1 MLLNNACQ
9 KNDDIILDKPLLD
22 SIINTSRVLTDQKF
36 GIDYEIK
43 GCLEITGPNTTV
55 TIEPNNII
63 MCHPQACIKITNGA
77 RLIILGEPQK
87 ETYIAGFDTLPG
99 YWQGI
104 WVEDNSTLE
113 MQQVIISDA
122 GKAGLDSNLQGSI
135 FVDNTDTVIIKIKNS
150 IIRNSAAH
158 GIVLPGF
165 AKAQLEATNK
175 YLDLGPGSEA
185 IKYY

>member
-1 MLLNNACQ
+1 
-9 KNDDIILDKPLLD
+9 
-22 SIINTSRVLTDQKF
+22 
-36 GIDYEIK
+36 
-43 GCLEITGPNTTV
+43 
-55 TIEPNNII
+55 
-63 MCHPQACIKITNGA
+63 
-77 RLIILGEPQK
+77 
-87 ETYIAGFDTLPG
+87 
-99 YWQGI
+99 
-104 WVEDNSTLE
+104 